1 MGVRYYLP
9 HSSGCFICGEENTFG
24 VDARFYVEDN
34 HVKADLCIPARFCGF
49 KGVVHGGIVS
59 ALLDECMGWSASVF
73 GTMDTLCFTRNLNVK
88 FRKNT
93 PSETPLTLITSY
105 SGKNRMFY
113 EASGCI
119 KDSEGTVY
127 AEGSGQFIAVPEEK
141 MDETMNYLRMDPSL
155 SYHPVF
161 IKIYE
166 KWKSEHKTRTGAG
179 NA

>member
-1 MGVRYYLP
+1 MGIKYYLP

-113 EASGCI
+113 EAEGCI

-127 AEGSGQFIAVPEEK
+127 AEGSGQFIAVPAEK
-141 MDETMNYLRMDPSL
+141 MDETINYLRMDPSL
-155 SYHPVF
+155 TYHPVF

-166 KWKSEHKTRTGAG
+166 NWKSERKTQAG
-179 NA
+179 G